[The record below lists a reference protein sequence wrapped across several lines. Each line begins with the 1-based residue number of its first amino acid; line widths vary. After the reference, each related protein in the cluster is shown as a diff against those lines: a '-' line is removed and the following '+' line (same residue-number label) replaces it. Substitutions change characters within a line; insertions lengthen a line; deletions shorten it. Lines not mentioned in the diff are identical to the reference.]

1 MALTQKEDSLIKD
14 LQDQEKLCIDK
25 YNYYAE
31 AAKDQELKNLFNR
44 LKTNEQDH
52 FNALSQIL
60 NNETSSVNYERLNA
74 SQYSPK
80 TTYDNTCNAA
90 DKEHD
95 KFLCTDCIATEKY
108 VSSAYNNDLFQFA
121 STNVREVL
129 NHIQTDE
136 QNHAEMIYKY
146 KSMNGMS

>member
-1 MALTQKEDSLIKD
+1 MLLTQKEESLIKD

-31 AAKDQELKNLFNR
+31 AAKDPELKNLFNR

-52 FNALSQIL
+52 FKALSQIL
-60 NNETSSVNYERLNA
+60 DNETNNISYERLNA
-74 SQYSPK
+74 AQYTPQA
-80 TTYDNTCNAA
+80 TYDETSNIN

-121 STNVREVL
+121 STNVREAL

-146 KSMNGMS
+146 KSINGMA